1 MLIRRSLRGTIVKF
15 SARCYRFFVTS
26 ANQSASGVIE
36 IQGLTKRFGHVTAV
50 NDLSFT
56 VEPGHVTGFL
66 GPNGAGKTTT
76 LRMLLG
82 LVTPTAGTARI
93 GGRPYSQL
101 AAPMREVGAALEAA
115 SFHPG
120 RSAVNHLKMLTP
132 IIGVPDTRAEE
143 VLGLVGLGDVAGRRV
158 GGFSLGMRQRLGL
171 AATLL
176 GDPQVLLLDEPANGL
191 DPEGIAWLRKFL
203 RLLASE
209 GRTVL
214 VSSHMLSEV
223 RQTVDEVVIISRG
236 ELVHASSLKGLA
248 QLADPHVLVRAGN
261 PQAAQAALA
270 SEGWDVRLGER
281 EADQITVRGADAA
294 EVGRAALRHGIELHE
309 LINADEGLEATFL
322 KLVNGQH
329 VAQELAPRGSAPAQN
344 EISGFEGDSK

>member
-1 MLIRRSLRGTIVKF
+1 MTDK
-15 SARCYRFFVTS
+15 
-26 ANQSASGVIE
+26 NNGVIE
-36 IQGLTKRFGHVTAV
+36 INNLTKHFGSVVAV

-82 LVTPTAGTARI
+82 LVRPTGGTATI
-93 GGRPYSQL
+93 GGKAYPDL
-101 AAPMREVGAALEAA
+101 EAPMHQVGAALEAA

-120 RSAVNHLKMLTP
+120 RTAINHLKMLAP
-132 IIGVPDTRAEE
+132 IVRVPDSRAEE
-143 VLGLVGLGDVAGRRV
+143 VLGLVGLADVASRRV
-158 GGFSLGMRQRLGL
+158 GGFSLGMRQRLAL

-191 DPEGIAWLRKFL
+191 DPEGIAWLRQFL
-203 RLLASE
+203 RMLAAE
-209 GRTVL
+209 GRTIL
-214 VSSHMLSEV
+214 ISSHMLSEV

-248 QLADPHVLVRAGN
+248 KLADPHVLVRAADPEGAR
-261 PQAAQAALA
+261 QAFA
-270 SEGWDVRLGER
+270 SENWDVRLGEK
-281 EADQITVRGADAA
+281 EPDQLTIRGAAA
-294 EVGRAALRHGIELHE
+294 SDIGAAALRHQIELHE
-309 LINADEGLEATFL
+309 LAEADEGLEATFL

-329 VAQELAPRGSAPAQN
+329 TAQPVGASETAAGSR
-344 EISGFEGDSK
+344 EGEQL